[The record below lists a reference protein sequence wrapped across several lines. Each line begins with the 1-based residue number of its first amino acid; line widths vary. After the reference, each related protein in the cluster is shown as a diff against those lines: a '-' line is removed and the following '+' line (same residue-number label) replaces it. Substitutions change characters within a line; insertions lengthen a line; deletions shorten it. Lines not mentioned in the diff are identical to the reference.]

1 MNPTVVRFLW
11 RHASYP
17 TGWSKSQQQPTAPQQ
32 TASNDLI
39 IEGLGRIGAKR
50 ILTNKP
56 EELTEAQPAFRPNR
70 HSKDWIFNEGHR
82 RQPWHSNRTG
92 MIWRPELPAP
102 ATALTNRNSVQS
114 LDIASVWIFCTR
126 LVAARHRTPRRR
138 KRSSGVQHDWAVG
151 FVPLALV
158 IATDLWGD

>member
-70 HSKDWIFNEGHR
+70 HSKDGIFNDGHR
-82 RQPWHSNRTG
+82 GQPW
-92 MIWRPELPAP
+92 L
-102 ATALTNRNSVQS
+102 QS
-114 LDIASVWIFCTR
+114 
-126 LVAARHRTPRRR
+126 HRY
-138 KRSSGVQHDWAVG
+138 
-151 FVPLALV
+151 
-158 IATDLWGD
+158 DLFAMSCQRQ